1 MIEKGSLLGEEQFYD
16 LLSFLVSSAYLMAQ
30 GEELEELYP
39 SLRLIDAAKCLSNFA
54 LDSGG
59 LDDES
64 WVKNFSNKCEKGLE
78 LMEIDKAAF
87 TEFLSDSTLMLA
99 KEMKRRK
106 DI

>member
-1 MIEKGSLLGEEQFYD
+1 MIEKGSLLSEEQFYD

-30 GEELEELYP
+30 GEALEELYP

>member
-1 MIEKGSLLGEEQFYD
+1 MIEKGSLLSEEQFYD

-39 SLRLIDAAKCLSNFA
+39 SLRLIDVAKRLSNFA

-59 LDDES
+59 LDDEN

-99 KEMKRRK
+99 KEMKRRE